1 MTVYQTIPQTIAS
14 SYQNVSLRVPAIVD
28 GVSCSFQKSNDE
40 NGLKTNNTELFHV
53 PNITSLQ
60 FLFNDSTNTYQTYQ
74 MTDQVEVLNRYL
86 ESFNAD
92 TSYNAVSMSN
102 VKNNR
107 AFGVGIDM
115 PNVDLSRQKLNVQM
129 QSGVQSTNPLTMY
142 MYFKSKVVV

>member
-1 MTVYQTIPQTIAS
+1 
-14 SYQNVSLRVPAIVD
+14 
-28 GVSCSFQKSNDE
+28 
-40 NGLKTNNTELFHV
+40 
-53 PNITSLQ
+53 
-60 FLFNDSTNTYQTYQ
+60 